1 MSLWL
6 CVPSGRVSVYIFIK
20 YDRFLNSGLNLSLGL
35 NDVNKRS
42 VGAFL
47 GVSGGVFAP
56 SGHVSFYVFMM
67 CDTSL
72 GSSVNFRLGLND
84 VIKRSFGGQ

>member
-1 MSLWL
+1 MMCDTSLG
-6 CVPSGRVSVYIFIK
+6 SSVNF
-20 YDRFLNSGLNLSLGL
+20 RLGL
-35 NDVNKRS
+35 NDVIKRS

-72 GSSVNFRLGLND
+72 GSSVNFRLGLNG